1 MTAVRRIGPNPAEPA
16 TPAPAVCDHCGGP
29 LGATPVADG
38 AASFCCQGCAGAYG
52 LIRGLGLE
60 QYYSLRDAL
69 GLPAGDDSDTAA
81 DWADFV
87 ETLPDGRYRVELL
100 VEGLHCAACLWLIEH
115 ALWAQPGVA
124 QARLSAT
131 TRRLTIIWSGD
142 RGLVNA
148 LAGTVR
154 RLGYRCLPY
163 TADAVEQAGQAEEKA
178 LLRAM
183 AVAGFA
189 AANVMLLSVSV
200 WSGLSGS
207 MGLATRDLF
216 HAVSA
221 LIALPAIAYAGLP
234 FFRSA
239 WAVLRQ
245 GRSNMDVPI
254 SIGVLLAAGVSVAEL
269 LRSGPHAY
277 FDAAVTLLFFLLVG
291 RYLDLRARGFA
302 RRAAQ
307 GLVAFTVRPV
317 SVLTP
322 EGIRQRP
329 AHKVAIGDRVAVAVG
344 ERIPVDG
351 MIAEGQSALDAS
363 LINGETLPQPAG
375 PGSRVYAGMINLD
388 APLTVITSAV
398 GRGTLLGEIARLME
412 AAEQGRDAYV
422 RLADRVARW
431 YAPVV
436 HATAFLSFLGW
447 LLVGNLDLRG
457 AVLIAAA
464 VLIITCPCA
473 LALAVPVVQVI
484 ASSRLMRRGILLKSA
499 SALERAAAIDTV
511 VFDKTGTLTLGAPR
525 LLADGIDPAVLQQAA
540 GLAARSR
547 HPLCRALVAACP
559 VAAPAEDV
567 EEVPG
572 AGLRRRVAGGEWRLG
587 HARFAG
593 VAAGPADDCSEL
605 WFAVPGQRPLRLRF
619 RDSLRGDAAETVAR
633 LRALGL
639 RIMLLSGDR
648 PAAVAA
654 VAAALGIADWQA
666 QVDPAGKAAAIAA
679 LKQAGCHVL
688 MVGDGLNDAVAL
700 AAADASLSP
709 SSGID
714 IAQNAADAVF
724 QGGWLGAVAEFLIV
738 ARRSRRLVQQNLVFA
753 LAYNLFAVPLAI
765 AGFVTPLIAAVAMS
779 SSSLV
784 VVLNALRLERGAGG
798 HSPTG
803 WGNGP

>member
-1 MTAVRRIGPNPAEPA
+1 MVTVASRRIDPSAAGPAA
-16 TPAPAVCDHCGGP
+16 DAVCDHCGGP
-29 LGATPVADG
+29 LGAAPVADG
-38 AASFCCQGCAGAYG
+38 MLHFCCRGCAGARS
-52 LIRGLGLE
+52 LIHGLGLDR
-60 QYYSLRDAL
+60 YYSLRDAL
-69 GLPAGDDSDTAA
+69 GAPPRLEVDDVA
-81 DWADFV
+81 DWTDFV
-87 ETLPDGRYRVELL
+87 EILPDGRRRIELL
-100 VEGLHCAACLWLIEH
+100 VEGMHCAACLWLIEQ
-115 ALWAQPGVA
+115 ALRAQPGVA

-131 TRRLTIIWSGD
+131 TRRLVVVWTGEAI
-142 RGLVNA
+142 LVNA
-148 LAGTVR
+148 IAGTVR

-163 TADAVEQAGQAEEKA
+163 TADALEQAGQTEERA

-189 AANVMLLSVSV
+189 AANIMLLSVAV
-200 WSGLSGS
+200 WSGMSGS
-207 MGLATRDLF
+207 MGPATRDLF

-221 LIALPAIAYAGLP
+221 LIALPAIAYAGRP

-239 WAVLRQ
+239 WAALRH
-245 GRSNMDVPI
+245 GRANMDVPV

-307 GLVAFTVRPV
+307 RLVAFTVRPV

-329 AHKVAIGDRVAVAVG
+329 AHKVLAGDRVAVATG

-351 MIAEGQSALDAS
+351 IIEAGQSALDAS
-363 LINGETLPQPAG
+363 LISGETLPQPAG

-388 APLTVITSAV
+388 APLTVAATAV

-412 AAEQGRDAYV
+412 AAEQARGAYV

-436 HATAFLSFLGW
+436 HGTAFLSFLGW
-447 LLVGNLDLRG
+447 LLLGGLDLRG
-457 AVLIAAA
+457 SVLIAAA
-464 VLIITCPCA
+464 VLIVTCPCA
-473 LALAVPVVQVI
+473 LALAVPAVQVI

-525 LLADGIDPAVLQQAA
+525 LQADEIDPAILRDAA
-540 GLAARSR
+540 SLAARSR

-559 VAAPAEDV
+559 DAAVAQDV

-572 AGLRRRVAGGEWRLG
+572 AGLRLRRADGEWRLG

-593 VAAGPADDCSEL
+593 AVAGPADDCSEL
-605 WFAVPGQRPLRLRF
+605 WFARPGHRPVRLRF
-619 RDSLRGDAAETVAR
+619 RDSLRGDAVGTLA
-633 LRALGL
+633 ALKAMGL
-639 RIMLLSGDR
+639 DIVLLSGDR

-654 VAAALGIADWQA
+654 VARTLGIADWQA

-679 LKQAGCHVL
+679 LKQAGRHVL

-709 SSGID
+709 SSGLD

-724 QGGWLGAVAEFLIV
+724 QGGRLGAVTEFLAV
-738 ARRSRRLVQQNLVFA
+738 ARRSRHLVRLNLGFA
-753 LAYNLFAVPLAI
+753 LGYNMFAVPLAI

-784 VVLNALRLERGAGG
+784 VVLNALRLDWGRGS
-798 HSPTG
+798 HSTSWEARP
-803 WGNGP
+803 